1 VRYRTLSS
9 TARSTL
15 SSTMSSSSSSSSPSS
30 SSSSSAPRVWLL
42 KGEPDSH
49 KLQGKEVG
57 LWPFARIAAL
67 PSRTAPYFGVR
78 NPQARTFLRD
88 GLKVGD
94 RVAYYHA
101 SCKQPGVYGVCR
113 VARAGYPDEDAL
125 DRSSPFFDEKSSA
138 AAPRWFRVDLEAL
151 DSAAEGLLRPV
162 LLSELRAD
170 AASLGDMVL
179 LRQPRLSVQP
189 VTAAQWARVLEL
201 SRRGAAEGAL
211 AAAPAAAPAAT
222 AAAKQPGT
230 KKRAAP
236 KRAAEADAGAG
247 AGAEGPKTEGAAA
260 GAEAAPKRGRKKA

>member
-1 VRYRTLSS
+1 
-9 TARSTL
+9 
-15 SSTMSSSSSSSSPSS
+15 MSS

-42 KGEPDSH
+42 KGEPESH

-57 LWPFARIAAL
+57 LWPFSRIAAL

-78 NPQARTFLRD
+78 NPQARSFLRD
-88 GLKVGD
+88 GLRLGD
-94 RVAYYHA
+94 TVAYYHA

-113 VARAGYPDEDAL
+113 VARAGYADEDAL
-125 DRSSPFFDEKSSA
+125 DARSPFFDPKSTA
-138 AAPRWFRVDLEAL
+138 DAPRWFRVDLRAC

-201 SRRGAAEGAL
+201 SRRAPAEAAAEGAPAV
-211 AAAPAAAPAAT
+211 AA
-222 AAAKQPGT
+222 G
-230 KKRAAP
+230 
-236 KRAAEADAGAG
+236 
-247 AGAEGPKTEGAAA
+247 
-260 GAEAAPKRGRKKA
+260 GAEAAGKKKAKTKAAPKAAKRGRKTE